1 MGILHL
7 DVVYGS
13 DKTKFAKLDLKE
25 IGKLTTS
32 KPLSGYG
39 ILLLIMK

>member
-13 DKTKFAKLDLKE
+13 DKTKFAKLDLKD

-32 KPLSGYG
+32 KPLSGY
-39 ILLLIMK
+39 LYIMIFT